1 MVASESNMLS
11 TVNRGSETFTV
22 AELTETPHPG
32 RLSAVQPIA
41 SSPGDA
47 DEHVP
52 NAHPSF
58 SALPA
63 SSSKCPLAGSTM
75 ARLPLLSNGI
85 STRCQVLYSSWL

>member
-11 TVNRGSETFTV
+11 MVNRGSETFTV

-32 RLSAVQPIA
+32 ILSAAQPIA
-41 SSPGDA
+41 PSPRDA

-58 SALPA
+58 
-63 SSSKCPLAGSTM
+63 
-75 ARLPLLSNGI
+75 
-85 STRCQVLYSSWL
+85 